1 MIDQIKQLREQ
12 TGVGIMECKKA
23 LNEAGSDIE
32 KAKEILRK
40 AGKELAN
47 KKSSRDASQ
56 GIVESYIHP
65 NKKVGVLFEIRCETD
80 FVAKSEDFKSLAH
93 EICLQIAAMKPL
105 YISEEDIPESFLAN
119 EKEIYKE
126 QFKKSDKPEKVIGG
140 IIEGKLNKCKKEISL
155 LSQPW
160 IKDGS
165 KTIKDLIEEKI
176 AKVGEN
182 IKVKKFVR
190 YEI

>member
-12 TGVGIMECKKA
+12 TGIGVMECKKA
-23 LNEAGSDIE
+23 LNKTGGDLE

-65 NKKVGVLFEIRCETD
+65 NKKVGVLLEIRCETD
-80 FVAKSEDFKSLAH
+80 FVAKSEDFKGLAH
-93 EICLQIAAMKPL
+93 EICLQIAAMKPS
-105 YISEEDIPESFLAN
+105 YVSGEDIPESFLAN

-126 QFKKSDKPEKVIGG
+126 QFKKSDKPKKIIDG
-140 IIEGKLNKCKKEISL
+140 IVEGKLNKCKKETSL

-160 IKDGS
+160 VKDES
-165 KTIKDLIEEKI
+165 KTIKNLIEENI

-182 IKVKKFVR
+182 IRVKRFVR

>member
-23 LNEAGSDIE
+23 LNKTGGNIE

-80 FVAKSEDFKSLAH
+80 FVAKSEDFKNLAH

-105 YISEEDIPESFLAN
+105 YVSEEDIPESFLAN

-126 QFKKSDKPEKVIGG
+126 QFKKSDKPEKIIDG

-160 IKDGS
+160 VKDES

-182 IKVKKFVR
+182 IKVKRFVR